1 MNYKEK
7 YLKYKTK
14 YNNLK
19 NKDLKSGD
27 IVKYKNTNENV
38 TILQVHYD
46 DIEPYYTIKMKDGT
60 EKQTIKNNLIKS

>member
-60 EKQTIKNNLIKS
+60 EKQTIKNNLFRS

>member
-46 DIEPYYTIKMKDGT
+46 DIEPYYTIKMKNGT
-60 EKQTIKNNLIKS
+60 EKQTVKNNLIKS